1 MTPEQREQLR
11 IKKWEV
17 NANISRP
24 QKSKRLSEAMNVV
37 ESEFT
42 FMSEKESEELR
53 KTMQNGISR
62 STEKELRNRR
72 EAIIAAIEFL
82 KTASQPL
89 FLLGREYELSGAI
102 RLEIKI
108 DEKQLSRI
116 LESQGESLRLLTSS
130 GSGICIITQEAQPD
144 SPYYLNQWYAP

>member
-11 IKKWEV
+11 SKKWEV

-24 QKSKRLSEAMNVV
+24 QKAKRLAEAMNVV

-42 FMSEKESEELR
+42 FMSEKESDELR

-62 STEKELRNRR
+62 STEKELRNRQ

-108 DEKQLSRI
+108 DENLLSRI

-144 SPYYLNQWYAP
+144 LPYYLNQWYAP